1 MSSPEWLILLP
12 ALAFL
17 AWRWPQLGLRRPL
30 RLTAALLAVILLCN
44 PRWPTRHGGLDL
56 WVLLDRSE
64 STEDLVDRNL
74 PEWRALLEQAR
85 PGRRDAVH
93 FLDYA
98 AEVLPSEPDG
108 STSLYA
114 SRRAAT
120 RTAMAASHVL
130 TRQDQQR
137 PARILVFTDGFA
149 TEPMREAAAKLAA
162 QGIPLDFRLIQNPPD
177 GDTRLTR
184 FEAPARAQP
193 GEAFVLRVAV
203 SGVGDREIPVK
214 LRRNGSPAGEAVIKL
229 KDGRGSVELVGR
241 LTAAGAF
248 RYEAEIIAENDTHP
262 GNNTGTAWVE
272 ITGGP
277 RVILLTRHPD
287 DPLAAAFRSQGIEV
301 ALITATR
308 DIEPGILTGA
318 RAVVI
323 NNVPAFDLPRPFLQA
338 LDFFVRE
345 QGGGLLMAGGKHAF
359 GSGGYFQSPVDP
371 LLPVSMELKT
381 EHRKLAVAM
390 AIAMDRSGSMAATV
404 PGPAGAALTKM
415 DLANAGAAGAIELLG
430 PSDEVAVFA
439 VDSAAHSIVP
449 LSTLGGNQAELIG
462 RVRSVVSTGGGIYI
476 YEALAATWDELKKS
490 TAGTRHVILFA
501 DAADSE
507 EPGDYKNLLEEMT
520 KGGVTVSVIG
530 LGTRKDCDAALLEDI
545 ATRGGGRVQFSDQAA
560 QIPQLFAMETATV
573 ARSAFLT
580 DPVAATATGA
590 WAEVSAQP
598 LEWLKS
604 VDGYNLSYARPEA
617 AVALVSADEYAAPL
631 VATMRRGAGRT
642 AAISFPVGGDYSDS
656 TRAWPAYGDFLKTT
670 ARWLCGPD
678 LPPGLGLTH
687 RLEGSHF
694 TVNLHYASDD
704 WARRL
709 AKDPPLL
716 KLAIDDGKT
725 TVRDVPWQR
734 MAPGH
739 FSAALDLEENQV
751 VRGVVQAGDNT
762 ASFGPVSVGVST
774 EWALEPERLDELR
787 AVARATGGRELRDLS
802 QAWLR
807 PPVILKADLRLP
819 LAVALLVV
827 ILLDAFQTR
836 WQWHWRTPFVTD
848 GGFKLKPRREK
859 VRPVPVP
866 ASVATIA
873 AQEAAAAAMQAEAE
887 AAAQRRARFDHAKRG
902 KG

>member
-1 MSSPEWLILLP
+1 MPAAPEWFILLP

-17 AWRWPQLGLRRPL
+17 AWRWPRLGLRRPL
-30 RLTAALLAVILLCN
+30 RLAAALLAVLLLSN

-74 PEWRALLEQAR
+74 PEWRSLLEQYR

-98 AEVLPSEPDG
+98 AEVLPAEPDG

-120 RTAMAASHVL
+120 RTAMAASQAL
-130 TRQDQQR
+130 ARQDQQR

-149 TEPMREAAAKLAA
+149 TEPMREIAAKLAA

-184 FEAPARAQP
+184 FEAPSRVQP

-203 SGVGDREIPVK
+203 AGNGDREVPVK
-214 LRRNGSPAGEAVIKL
+214 LRRDGAPVGDAVVKL
-229 KDGRGSVELVGR
+229 KDGRGSVELVDR
-241 LTAAGAF
+241 LPAAGAH
-248 RYEAEIIAENDTHP
+248 RYEAEIIVENDTHP
-262 GNNTGTAWVE
+262 GNNTGSAWVE

-277 RVILLTRHPD
+277 RVILVTRHPD
-287 DPLAAAFRSQGIEV
+287 DPLIPAFRSQGIDV
-301 ALITATR
+301 AIVTNTR

-323 NNVPAFDLPRPFLQA
+323 NNVPAFDLPRPFLLA

-345 QGGGLLMAGGKHAF
+345 QGGGLLMAGGKFAF

-390 AIAMDRSGSMAATV
+390 AIVMDRSGSMAAGV

-415 DLANAGAAGAIELLG
+415 DLANAGAAAAIELLG
-430 PSDEVAVFA
+430 ATDEVAVFA
-439 VDSAAHSIVP
+439 VDSEAHAIVP
-449 LSTLGGNQAELIG
+449 LTPLGGNKAELIG
-462 RVRSVVSTGGGIYI
+462 RVRTVRSMGGGIFVYTG
-476 YEALAATWDELKKS
+476 LKAAWDELKRS
-490 TAGTRHVILFA
+490 PAGTRHVILFA
-501 DAADSE
+501 DAADAE
-507 EPGDYKNLLEEMT
+507 EPGDYKNLLDEMK
-520 KGGVTVSVIG
+520 KGAATVSVIG
-530 LGTRKDCDAALLEDI
+530 LGTRKDVDAAFLEDV
-545 ATRGGGRVQFSDQAA
+545 ASRGGGRIQFTDQAA
-560 QIPQLFAMETATV
+560 QVPQLFAMETVTV

-580 DPVAATATGA
+580 DPVAVTPTGA
-590 WAEVSAQP
+590 WAEVSGQP
-598 LEWLKS
+598 LEWLKT

-631 VATMRRGAGRT
+631 VATMRRGSGRS
-642 AAISFPVGGDYSDS
+642 AAVSFPIGGDYSES
-656 TRAWPAYGDFLKTT
+656 SRAWPAYGDFLKTL
-670 ARWLCGPD
+670 ARWLCGPE

-687 RLEGSHF
+687 RLDGSHLA
-694 TVNLHYASDD
+694 VNLHYASDE

-709 AKDPPLL
+709 AKDPPRL
-716 KLAIDDGKT
+716 KLAIDDGQT
-725 TVRDVPWQR
+725 AIREIPWQR

-751 VRGVVQAGDNT
+751 VRGVVQAGEHT
-762 ASFGPVSVGVST
+762 ASFGPVAVGVST
-774 EWALEPERLDELR
+774 EWALEPERLEELR
-787 AVARATGGRELRDLS
+787 AVARTTGGRELRDLS

-819 LAVALLVV
+819 LAVALLVL

-836 WQWHWRTPFVTD
+836 WQWTWRERFGLAD
-848 GGFKLKPRREK
+848 LLKAKPRRVK
-859 VRPVPVP
+859 VPVTPRP
-866 ASVATIA
+866 AAPVVLAPSA
-873 AQEAAAAAMQAEAE
+873 ASASEVEAAARR
-887 AAAQRRARFDHAKRG
+887 QRFERAKRG